1 MKGLGRKTRFQK
13 KKHGYSGGGK
23 SIVRK
28 NKVGYANKGATEVGK
43 EAQSYKEYVKT
54 MFGGGD
60 TKDEKDRPP
69 NKKKFR
75 KKRDRLFHE
84 GKRDVDH
91 GGEEAPP
98 KTIRPDYK
106 DFMDKDGVVDEW
118 AYGKRLKFLNPHLYP
133 KKKKKKKKK

>member
-1 MKGLGRKTRFQK
+1 MKGLGRKTRYQK
-13 KKHGYSGGGK
+13 KKPHGYSGGGK

-69 NKKKFR
+69 NKEKFR
-75 KKRDRLFHE
+75 EKRD
-84 GKRDVDH
+84 DVDY

-98 KTIRPDYK
+98 KTIRPDYR
-106 DFMDKDGVVDEW
+106 DFMGKDGVFNEW
-118 AYGKRLKFLNPHLYP
+118 SYGERLKFLNPHLYP

>member
-43 EAQSYKEYVKT
+43 QTQSYKEYVRT

-75 KKRDRLFHE
+75 EKRD
-84 GKRDVDH
+84 DVDY
-91 GGEEAPP
+91 GGEKAPP

-106 DFMDKDGVVDEW
+106 DFMDKDGIVDEW